1 MLKNLVGLNMFTI
14 VHAII
19 LIVVLAAMIMVLI
32 SIKELSNVEE
42 YDNEKET
49 KTLIKEVEDDDEVI
63 THNSIFRTLVD
74 VDNKTLKEK

>member
-1 MLKNLVGLNMFTI
+1 MFTI

-74 VDNKTLKEK
+74 VDNKKQKL